1 MTEATGTDLLRQALR
16 NRAHH
21 GHLGA
26 LGRDVGCGSG
36 ALEEFAHGKA
46 SLPAATLQALAQN
59 RLQAEFDPA
68 TNLLRSSNRAE
79 AKPLSAAYSEP
90 LADP

>member
-1 MTEATGTDLLRQALR
+1 
-16 NRAHH
+16 
-21 GHLGA
+21 
-26 LGRDVGCGSG
+26 
-36 ALEEFAHGKA
+36 
-46 SLPAATLQALAQN
+46 LAQN